1 MTELTTK
8 RTELMQAVEKAKNY
22 DYQALYDR
30 WPTMSPVDVIAEC
43 KEVLEIYD
51 TLQEAPTSLGMD
63 GFSDGFMGAMLFLE
77 TFCMRYLVDIFFNA
91 Q

>member
-1 MTELTTK
+1 MTGLITSKAEL
-8 RTELMQAVEKAKNY
+8 LQALEKAKNY

-30 WPTMSPVDVIAEC
+30 WPSMTPVDVIAEC
-43 KEVLEIYD
+43 REVLRIYD

-63 GFSDGFMGAMLFLE
+63 GFSNGFMDAMLFLE
-77 TFCMRYLVDIFFNA
+77 TFCMRYLVDIFFNG